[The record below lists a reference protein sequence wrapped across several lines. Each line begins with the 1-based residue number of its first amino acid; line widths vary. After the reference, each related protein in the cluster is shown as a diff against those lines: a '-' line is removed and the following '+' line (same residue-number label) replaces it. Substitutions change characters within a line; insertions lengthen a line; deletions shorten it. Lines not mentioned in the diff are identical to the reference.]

1 MYIMQQS
8 GFLKWQKLNETL
20 ILTGLMEWNSLLAH
34 SSGLLI
40 GEDIH
45 AKKILREE
53 TGRVFEQLIVTFP
66 LLKDNT
72 DTF

>member
-1 MYIMQQS
+1 
-8 GFLKWQKLNETL
+8 
-20 ILTGLMEWNSLLAH
+20 MEWNSLLAH

-66 LLKDNT
+66 LLKDST